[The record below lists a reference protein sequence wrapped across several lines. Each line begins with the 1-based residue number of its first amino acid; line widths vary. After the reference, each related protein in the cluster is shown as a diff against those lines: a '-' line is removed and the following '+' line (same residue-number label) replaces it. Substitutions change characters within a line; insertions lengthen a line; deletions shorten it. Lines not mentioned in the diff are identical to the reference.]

1 VNVENDDYL
10 WDRSGTPDP
19 DVERLERK
27 LASLA
32 HQNPPPRLLV
42 PESRMGKRPF
52 RAYAALATAAAILI
66 GVLLGGT
73 ALVRRMNSQAWDLT
87 RAGGNPTISSRPVG
101 AGARL
106 PVGGWLETDE
116 RSTASLAVGTIGRIS
131 VEPGTRLRLVSA
143 RSGDHRLQLE
153 RGTLHATIWAPPGQ
167 FSVETASSTAVDLGC
182 AYTLTMDDNGEGLV
196 SVLVGWVGFEW
207 RGRESFVPAG
217 SMSVTRPGKGPG
229 TPYNERVSRAFRE
242 ALLTIDFTSDA
253 PDAPAALSRVLD
265 ESQERD
271 EVTLWHLLTRVN
283 GADRDRVFD
292 RLAQFVPPPPTVT
305 RDGIQAGRRDML
317 DAWWD
322 ALGLGT
328 AAWWRTWKRSPVEK

>member
-1 VNVENDDYL
+1 MNVENDDYL
-10 WDRSGTPDP
+10 WDRGGTPDP

-27 LASLA
+27 LAALA
-32 HQNPPPRLLV
+32 QQNPPPRLLL
-42 PESRMGKRPF
+42 PESRMGKRPSWS
-52 RAYAALATAAAILI
+52 YTALATAAAILI

-87 RAGGNPTISSRPVG
+87 RTEGNPTISSRPAG

-106 PVGGWLETDE
+106 PVGDWLETDE
-116 RSTASLAVGTIGRIS
+116 RSTASLTVGTIGRIS

-182 AYTLTMDDNGEGLV
+182 AYTLTMDDSGEGLV
-196 SVLVGWVGFEW
+196 NVLVGWVGFEW

-229 TPYNERVSRAFRE
+229 TPYNERVSQAFRE

-253 PDAPAALSRVLD
+253 PGAPAALSRVLA
-265 ESQERD
+265 EAQERD
-271 EVTLWHLLTRVN
+271 EVTLWHLLTRVS

-292 RLAQFVPPPPTVT
+292 RLAQFVPPPSTVT
-305 RDGIQAGRRDML
+305 RDGIHAGRRDML

-328 AAWWRTWKRSPVEK
+328 AAWWRTWKGSPVEK

>member
-1 VNVENDDYL
+1 M
-10 WDRSGTPDP
+10 R
-19 DVERLERK
+19 
-27 LASLA
+27 
-32 HQNPPPRLLV
+32 
-42 PESRMGKRPF
+42 KRPSWSF
-52 RAYAALATAAAILI
+52 TALATAAAILI

-87 RAGGNPTISSRPVG
+87 RAEGSPTISSRPAG

-106 PVGGWLETDE
+106 PVGDWLETDE
-116 RSTASLAVGTIGRIS
+116 HSTASLTVGTIGRIS

-182 AYTLTMDDNGEGLV
+182 AYTLTMDDSGEGLV
-196 SVLVGWVGFEW
+196 NVLVGWVGFEW

-229 TPYNERVSRAFRE
+229 TPYNERVSPAFRE

-253 PDAPAALSRVLD
+253 PDAPAALARVLA
-265 ESQERD
+265 EAQERD

-292 RLAQFVPPPPTVT
+292 RLTQFMPPPSTVT
-305 RDGIQAGRRDML
+305 RDGIHAGRRDML

-328 AAWWRTWKRSPVEK
+328 AAWWRTWKGSPVEK

>member
-1 VNVENDDYL
+1 MNVENDDYL
-10 WDRSGTPDP
+10 WDRGGTPDP

-27 LASLA
+27 LAALA
-32 HQNPPPRLLV
+32 QQNPPPRLLL
-42 PESRMGKRPF
+42 PESRMGKRPSWS
-52 RAYAALATAAAILI
+52 YTALATAAAILI

-87 RAGGNPTISSRPVG
+87 RTEGNPTISSRPAG

-106 PVGGWLETDE
+106 PVGDWLETDE
-116 RSTASLAVGTIGRIS
+116 RSTASLTVGTIGRIS

-182 AYTLTMDDNGEGLV
+182 AYTLTMDDSGEGLV
-196 SVLVGWVGFEW
+196 NVLVGWVGFEW

-229 TPYNERVSRAFRE
+229 TPYNERVSQAFRE

-253 PDAPAALSRVLD
+253 PDAQAALSRVLD
-265 ESQERD
+265 EAQERD

-283 GADRDRVFD
+283 GVDRDRVFD
-292 RLAQFVPPPPTVT
+292 RLAQFVPPPSTVT
-305 RDGIQAGRRDML
+305 RDGIHAGRRDML

-328 AAWWRTWKRSPVEK
+328 AAWWRTWKGSPVEK